1 MTDRC
6 CRAVCMLSAV
16 WYLVT
21 TWTICPWDI
30 PGKKTG
36 VGCHFLLQ
44 GIFLTQGLN
53 PRFLNSSAGKESA
66 RNARDPGLI
75 PELERSPGEGIG
87 YPLQYS
93 RASLAAQLVKNLP
106 AMGEFSSAQ
115 SLSRVWLFVTPRIAA
130 HQASLSITNCR
141 SLPKPMSIELV
152 MPSNDLMLCHPF
164 LLLPQSLQHQGLLKW
179 VNYSHEVAK
188 VQEFQL

>member
-1 MTDRC
+1 MSSTLGCLWGSLLCWSELGHGR
-6 CRAVCMLSAV
+6 RSSL
-16 WYLVT
+16 LLR
-21 TWTICPWDI
+21 PWDI

-115 SLSRVWLFVTPRIAA
+115 SLSRV
-130 HQASLSITNCR
+130 
-141 SLPKPMSIELV
+141 
-152 MPSNDLMLCHPF
+152 
-164 LLLPQSLQHQGLLKW
+164 
-179 VNYSHEVAK
+179 
-188 VQEFQL
+188 